1 MSDVAEIRN
10 QMWKWL
16 ASWGTVA
23 RAKAP
28 DDMAL
33 TERRSTPVAGKYVLL
48 QKYLEQRYA
57 DVTVLTFGQIEDVLG
72 FTLPQLAR
80 TYHAWWTQGATNVE
94 GPQHSD
100 AWILAGRTATPN
112 LQAGTVVFER
122 TQPAKAASTSP

>member
-1 MSDVAEIRN
+1 MPDVGDIRD
-10 QMWKWL
+10 QMWKWF
-16 ASWGTVA
+16 ASLGSVA
-23 RAKAP
+23 HEKAP

-33 TERRSTPVAGKYVLL
+33 TERRPSVVPGKYMLL

-80 TYHAWWTQGATNVE
+80 TYHAWWTQGETNVA
-94 GPQHSD
+94 GPRHSD

-112 LQAGTVVFER
+112 FQAGTVVFER
-122 TQPAKAASTSP
+122 TQTAKPGLR